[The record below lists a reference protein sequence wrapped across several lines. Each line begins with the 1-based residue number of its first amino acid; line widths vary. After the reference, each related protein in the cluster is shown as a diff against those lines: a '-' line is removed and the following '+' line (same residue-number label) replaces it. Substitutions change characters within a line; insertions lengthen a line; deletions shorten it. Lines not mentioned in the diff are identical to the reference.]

1 MAQTF
6 DIIENNQSLL
16 RVKRQFNMSEIV
28 SNDENE
34 SIDISPQLLCTTGLD
49 CLGTIYN
56 QQ

>member
-1 MAQTF
+1 
-6 DIIENNQSLL
+6 
-16 RVKRQFNMSEIV
+16 MSEIVSSV